1 MNTDFIETLI
11 SNIGNVYQYPLGVV
25 DRLMIQRYAV
35 TVGDKNPLYFDQE
48 YAVSHGYK
56 DIIAHPN
63 YITSILGWEPGPWE
77 EELRTDGTNKLPSDE
92 LIPEG
97 ARLMGGGQELE
108 LKAPVY
114 PEDRIDVILTVKDA
128 YTKQARTGTL
138 VFLVREREYRN
149 QHQEPVIVCTDTLI
163 IR

>member
-1 MNTDFIETLI
+1 MNTDFIKSLE
-11 SNIGNVYQYPLGVV
+11 SKIGNEYTYSIGVV
-25 DRLMIQRYAV
+25 DRLLMQRYAV
-35 TVGDKNPLYFDQE
+35 TVGDNNPLFFDHE
-48 YAVSHGYK
+48 YARKHGYK

-63 YITSILGWEPGPWE
+63 YITSILGWEVGPWE
-77 EELRTDGTNKLPSDE
+77 DQLRTDGTNKLPSDE

-108 LKAPVY
+108 LIAPVY
-114 PEDRIDVILTVKDA
+114 PEDHIDVILTVKDV

-138 VFLVREREYRN
+138 VFFVREKEYRN
-149 QHQEPVIVCTDTLI
+149 QKNEPLIVCTDTLI